1 VLTALDRLG
10 RAEPAELE
18 ALVRELSALP
28 ASAPLAREARDRCAS
43 AYAALADARAS
54 MARAKEA
61 LASDSSVPDALPALA
76 RAEQQHKASEAA
88 LPACERAHL
97 ELTSR
102 LAR

>member
-1 VLTALDRLG
+1 MLTALDRLG

-18 ALVRELSALP
+18 ALVRELSMLP
-28 ASAPLAREARDRCAS
+28 ASAPLAREARDRCS
-43 AYAALADARAS
+43 AAYSALAEARAS

-61 LASDSSVPDALPALA
+61 LASDSSVPDAIPALA
-76 RAEQQHKASEAA
+76 RAEERRQTSEAA

-97 ELTSR
+97 ELTSH